1 MASKDDSVDVF
12 WTSHIDSSKVGA
24 VESLPTGEAQY
35 AVRSGLA
42 RVATDE
48 DKRSASAKKAAATRS
63 AQADGDDKS
72 PKSDKK

>member
-1 MASKDDSVDVF
+1 MASKDNEADVF

-24 VESLPTGEAQY
+24 VEALPTGEAQHAIY
-35 AVRSGLA
+35 SGLA
-42 RVATDE
+42 RLATDE
-48 DKRSASAKKAAATRS
+48 DKRSAAAKKAAATRS

>member
-1 MASKDDSVDVF
+1 MASKDNEVDVF
-12 WTSHIDSSKVGA
+12 WTSHKDSSKVGS
-24 VESLPTGEAQY
+24 VESLPTGEAQH

-48 DKRSASAKKAAATRS
+48 DKRSAAAKKAAATRS
-63 AQADGDDKS
+63 AQADES

>member
-1 MASKDDSVDVF
+1 MASKDNEVDVF
-12 WTSHIDSSKVGA
+12 WTSHIDSGKVGSI
-24 VESLPTGEAQY
+24 ESLATGEAQH

-63 AQADGDDKS
+63 AQAADDDKS
-72 PKSDKK
+72 AKSDKK